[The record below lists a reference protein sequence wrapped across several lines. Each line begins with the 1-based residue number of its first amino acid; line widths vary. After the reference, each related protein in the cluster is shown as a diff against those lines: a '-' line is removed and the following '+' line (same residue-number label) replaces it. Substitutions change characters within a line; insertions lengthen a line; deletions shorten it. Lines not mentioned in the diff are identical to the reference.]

1 MLMADDMLTKKE
13 LRVLKRQEKL
23 SQREASVRHKH
34 ITRYALWGGMLAVL
48 ALFIF
53 GVAKLAIYA
62 GTHQTAS
69 LAVAVGGDDLFKGGA
84 DAKAVLVEYSDFQ
97 CPACARYAPVVKA
110 VAEEFGNNI
119 KVVYRHFPLNS
130 IHKNADLAARA
141 AEAASLQGKFWEMHD
156 LLFANQQN
164 WAESDTAEGTFIGFA
179 NDLGLNAEQFKNDLV
194 SDRVKSAVE
203 EDLRSG
209 EMSSVAGTPTFFLNG
224 RIISNPRS
232 LDEFKQVISAELG
245 K

>member
-1 MLMADDMLTKKE
+1 MVDDMLTKKE
-13 LRVLKRQEKL
+13 SRALKRQEKL
-23 SQREASVRHKH
+23 SQRETLARRKH
-34 ITRYALWGGMLAVL
+34 INRYALWGGMLAIL

-69 LAVAVGGDDLFKGGA
+69 LAVAVGGEDLFKGGA
-84 DAKAVLVEYSDFQ
+84 DARVVLVEYSDFQ

-110 VAEEFGNNI
+110 VAEEFGNNL

-141 AEAASLQGKFWEMHD
+141 AEAAGLRGKFWEMHD
-156 LLFANQQN
+156 LIFENQQN
-164 WAESDTAEGTFIGFA
+164 WAASDSAEKVFVGFA
-179 NDLGLNAEQFKNDLV
+179 YDLGLNTDQFKEDLA
-194 SDRVKSAVE
+194 SSRVKSAVE
-203 EDLRSG
+203 EDLQSG

-224 RIISNPRS
+224 RIIPNPRS
-232 LDEFKQVISAELG
+232 LDEFKKVISAELE